1 MFIISKIAKLKS
13 ILQKIARE
21 IILLSYQIEDVN
33 IEKIG
38 IEWETIVDT
47 NKIYDFN
54 ELKKEVSNFLNET
67 GNNLDAKN
75 INDIIIDIGN
85 NLYKY
90 NFRTTEEILNTN
102 IDKQDKI
109 DIFSYIID
117 KLVILQYC
125 FGLFNSEGIQSRVQ
139 KYPFP
144 QISAEWNWVLVA
156 HKLGC

>member
-1 MFIISKIAKLKS
+1 MFIISKIVKLKS

-21 IILLSYQIEDVN
+21 IILLSYQIEDIN

-38 IEWETIVDT
+38 MEWEETVDN
-47 NKIYDFN
+47 NKIYNFD

-67 GNNLDAKN
+67 GNNLDTKN
-75 INDIIIDIGN
+75 INNIIIDIGN

-109 DIFSYIID
+109 DIFSYIIEKNID
-117 KLVILQYC
+117 KLTNEYI
-125 FGLFNSEGIQSRVQ
+125 G
-139 KYPFP
+139 
-144 QISAEWNWVLVA
+144 VL
-156 HKLGC
+156 KWTFMRKF

>member
-85 NLYKY
+85 DLYKY

-109 DIFSYIID
+109 DIFSYIIEKNID
-117 KLVILQYC
+117 KLTNEYI
-125 FGLFNSEGIQSRVQ
+125 G
-139 KYPFP
+139 
-144 QISAEWNWVLVA
+144 VL
-156 HKLGC
+156 KWTFMRKF

>member
-21 IILLSYQIEDVN
+21 IILLSYQIEN
-33 IEKIG
+33 ASIEKIG
-38 IEWETIVDT
+38 MKWEETVDN
-47 NKIYDFN
+47 NKIYNFD

-109 DIFSYIID
+109 DIFSYIIEKNID
-117 KLVILQYC
+117 KLTNEYI
-125 FGLFNSEGIQSRVQ
+125 G
-139 KYPFP
+139 
-144 QISAEWNWVLVA
+144 VL
-156 HKLGC
+156 KWTSTRKS

>member
-1 MFIISKIAKLKS
+1 MFIIAKIAKLKS

-38 IEWETIVDT
+38 MEWEETVDN

-67 GNNLDAKN
+67 GNNLDTKN

-85 NLYKY
+85 DLYKY

-109 DIFSYIID
+109 DIFSYIIEKNID
-117 KLVILQYC
+117 KLTNEYI
-125 FGLFNSEGIQSRVQ
+125 G
-139 KYPFP
+139 
-144 QISAEWNWVLVA
+144 VL
-156 HKLGC
+156 KWTFMRKF

>member
-1 MFIISKIAKLKS
+1 MFIISKIATLKS

-38 IEWETIVDT
+38 VEWETIVDT

-109 DIFSYIID
+109 DIFSYIIEKNID
-117 KLVILQYC
+117 KLTNEYI
-125 FGLFNSEGIQSRVQ
+125 G
-139 KYPFP
+139 
-144 QISAEWNWVLVA
+144 VL
-156 HKLGC
+156 KWTFMRKF

>member
-1 MFIISKIAKLKS
+1 MFIIAKIAKLKS

-67 GNNLDAKN
+67 GNNLDTKN

-85 NLYKY
+85 DLYKY

-109 DIFSYIID
+109 DIFSYIIEKNID
-117 KLVILQYC
+117 KLTNEYI
-125 FGLFNSEGIQSRVQ
+125 G
-139 KYPFP
+139 
-144 QISAEWNWVLVA
+144 VL
-156 HKLGC
+156 KWTFMRKF

>member
-38 IEWETIVDT
+38 VEWETIVDT

-85 NLYKY
+85 DLYKY

-109 DIFSYIID
+109 DIFGYIIEKNID
-117 KLVILQYC
+117 KLTNEYI
-125 FGLFNSEGIQSRVQ
+125 G
-139 KYPFP
+139 
-144 QISAEWNWVLVA
+144 VL
-156 HKLGC
+156 K

>member
-1 MFIISKIAKLKS
+1 MPLQVLLHKS

-38 IEWETIVDT
+38 VEWETIVDT

-67 GNNLDAKN
+67 GNNLDTKN

-85 NLYKY
+85 DLYKY

-109 DIFSYIID
+109 DIFSYIIEKNID
-117 KLVILQYC
+117 KLTNEYI
-125 FGLFNSEGIQSRVQ
+125 G
-139 KYPFP
+139 
-144 QISAEWNWVLVA
+144 VL
-156 HKLGC
+156 K

>member
-21 IILLSYQIEDVN
+21 IILLSYQIEDVS

-38 IEWETIVDT
+38 MEWETIVDT

-109 DIFSYIID
+109 DIFSYIIEKNID
-117 KLVILQYC
+117 KLTNEYI
-125 FGLFNSEGIQSRVQ
+125 G
-139 KYPFP
+139 
-144 QISAEWNWVLVA
+144 VL
-156 HKLGC
+156 KWTFMRKF

>member
-21 IILLSYQIEDVN
+21 IILLSYQIEDVS

-38 IEWETIVDT
+38 MEWETIVDT

-109 DIFSYIID
+109 DIFSYIIEKNID
-117 KLVILQYC
+117 KLTNEYI
-125 FGLFNSEGIQSRVQ
+125 G
-139 KYPFP
+139 
-144 QISAEWNWVLVA
+144 VL
-156 HKLGC
+156 K

>member
-38 IEWETIVDT
+38 MEWEKTVDN
-47 NKIYDFN
+47 NKIYNFD

-67 GNNLDAKN
+67 GNNLDTKN

-85 NLYKY
+85 DLYKY

-109 DIFSYIID
+109 DIFSYIIEKNID
-117 KLVILQYC
+117 KLTNEYI
-125 FGLFNSEGIQSRVQ
+125 G
-139 KYPFP
+139 
-144 QISAEWNWVLVA
+144 A
-156 HKLGC
+156 

>member
-67 GNNLDAKN
+67 GNNLDTKN

-85 NLYKY
+85 DLYKY

-109 DIFSYIID
+109 DIFSYIIEKNID
-117 KLVILQYC
+117 KLTNEYI
-125 FGLFNSEGIQSRVQ
+125 G
-139 KYPFP
+139 
-144 QISAEWNWVLVA
+144 VL
-156 HKLGC
+156 KWTFMRKF

>member
-1 MFIISKIAKLKS
+1 MFIIAKIAKLKS

-38 IEWETIVDT
+38 MEWEETVDN
-47 NKIYDFN
+47 NKIYNFD

-67 GNNLDAKN
+67 GNNLDTKN
-75 INDIIIDIGN
+75 INNIIIDIGN
-85 NLYKY
+85 DLYKY

-109 DIFSYIID
+109 DIFSYIIEKNID
-117 KLVILQYC
+117 KLTNEYI
-125 FGLFNSEGIQSRVQ
+125 G
-139 KYPFP
+139 
-144 QISAEWNWVLVA
+144 A
-156 HKLGC
+156 

>member
-38 IEWETIVDT
+38 VEWETIVDT

-109 DIFSYIID
+109 DIFSYIIEKNID
-117 KLVILQYC
+117 KLTNEYI
-125 FGLFNSEGIQSRVQ
+125 G
-139 KYPFP
+139 
-144 QISAEWNWVLVA
+144 VL
-156 HKLGC
+156 KWTFMRKF

>member
-38 IEWETIVDT
+38 VEWETIVDT

-85 NLYKY
+85 DLYKY

-109 DIFSYIID
+109 DIFSYIIEKNID
-117 KLVILQYC
+117 KLTNEYI
-125 FGLFNSEGIQSRVQ
+125 G
-139 KYPFP
+139 
-144 QISAEWNWVLVA
+144 VL
-156 HKLGC
+156 K

>member
-1 MFIISKIAKLKS
+1 MFIISKIVKLKS

-38 IEWETIVDT
+38 MEWEETVDN
-47 NKIYDFN
+47 NKIYNFD

-67 GNNLDAKN
+67 GNNLDTKN

-109 DIFSYIID
+109 DIFSYIIEKNID
-117 KLVILQYC
+117 KLTNEYI
-125 FGLFNSEGIQSRVQ
+125 G
-139 KYPFP
+139 
-144 QISAEWNWVLVA
+144 VL
-156 HKLGC
+156 KWTFMRKF

>member
-21 IILLSYQIEDVN
+21 IILLSYQIEDVS

-67 GNNLDAKN
+67 GNNLDTKN

-85 NLYKY
+85 DLYKY

-109 DIFSYIID
+109 DIFSYIIEKNID
-117 KLVILQYC
+117 KLTNEYI
-125 FGLFNSEGIQSRVQ
+125 G
-139 KYPFP
+139 
-144 QISAEWNWVLVA
+144 VL
-156 HKLGC
+156 KWTFMRKF

>member
-21 IILLSYQIEDVN
+21 IILLSDQIEDVN

-38 IEWETIVDT
+38 VEWETIVDT

-67 GNNLDAKN
+67 GNNLDTKN

-85 NLYKY
+85 DLYKY

-109 DIFSYIID
+109 DIFSYIIEKNID
-117 KLVILQYC
+117 KLTNEYI
-125 FGLFNSEGIQSRVQ
+125 G
-139 KYPFP
+139 
-144 QISAEWNWVLVA
+144 VL
-156 HKLGC
+156 K

>member
-38 IEWETIVDT
+38 MEWEETVDN
-47 NKIYDFN
+47 NKIYNFD

-67 GNNLDAKN
+67 GNNLDTKN

-85 NLYKY
+85 DLYKY

-109 DIFSYIID
+109 DIFSYIIEKNID
-117 KLVILQYC
+117 KLTNEYI
-125 FGLFNSEGIQSRVQ
+125 G
-139 KYPFP
+139 
-144 QISAEWNWVLVA
+144 A
-156 HKLGC
+156 

>member
-1 MFIISKIAKLKS
+1 MFIISKIVKLKS

-38 IEWETIVDT
+38 VEWETIVDT

-67 GNNLDAKN
+67 GNNLDTKN

-85 NLYKY
+85 DLYKY

-109 DIFSYIID
+109 DIFSYIIEKNID
-117 KLVILQYC
+117 KLTNEYI
-125 FGLFNSEGIQSRVQ
+125 G
-139 KYPFP
+139 
-144 QISAEWNWVLVA
+144 VL
-156 HKLGC
+156 KWTFMRKF

>member
-21 IILLSYQIEDVN
+21 IIFLSYQIEDIN

-38 IEWETIVDT
+38 VEWETIVDT

-109 DIFSYIID
+109 DIFSYIIEKNID
-117 KLVILQYC
+117 KLTNEYI
-125 FGLFNSEGIQSRVQ
+125 G
-139 KYPFP
+139 
-144 QISAEWNWVLVA
+144 VL
-156 HKLGC
+156 KWTFMRKF

>member
-1 MFIISKIAKLKS
+1 MFIISKIVKLKS

-21 IILLSYQIEDVN
+21 IILLSYQIEDIN

-38 IEWETIVDT
+38 MEWEETVDN
-47 NKIYDFN
+47 NKIYNFD

-67 GNNLDAKN
+67 GNNLDTKN

-109 DIFSYIID
+109 DIFSYIIEKNID
-117 KLVILQYC
+117 KLTNEYI
-125 FGLFNSEGIQSRVQ
+125 G
-139 KYPFP
+139 
-144 QISAEWNWVLVA
+144 A
-156 HKLGC
+156 

>member
-1 MFIISKIAKLKS
+1 MFIISKIVKLKS

-38 IEWETIVDT
+38 MEWEETVDN
-47 NKIYDFN
+47 NKIYNFD

-67 GNNLDAKN
+67 GNNLDTKN

-109 DIFSYIID
+109 DIFSYIIEKNID
-117 KLVILQYC
+117 KLTNEYI
-125 FGLFNSEGIQSRVQ
+125 G
-139 KYPFP
+139 
-144 QISAEWNWVLVA
+144 VL
-156 HKLGC
+156 K

>member
-38 IEWETIVDT
+38 VEWETIVDT

-75 INDIIIDIGN
+75 INDIIIDIGD

-109 DIFSYIID
+109 DIFSYIIEKNID
-117 KLVILQYC
+117 KLTNEYI
-125 FGLFNSEGIQSRVQ
+125 G
-139 KYPFP
+139 
-144 QISAEWNWVLVA
+144 VL
-156 HKLGC
+156 KWTFTRKF

>member
-1 MFIISKIAKLKS
+1 MFIISKIVKLKS

-21 IILLSYQIEDVN
+21 IILLSYQIEDIN

-38 IEWETIVDT
+38 MEWEETVDN
-47 NKIYDFN
+47 NKIYNFD

-67 GNNLDAKN
+67 GNNLDTKN
-75 INDIIIDIGN
+75 INNIIIDIGN

-109 DIFSYIID
+109 DIFSYIIEKNID
-117 KLVILQYC
+117 KLTNEYI
-125 FGLFNSEGIQSRVQ
+125 G
-139 KYPFP
+139 
-144 QISAEWNWVLVA
+144 A
-156 HKLGC
+156 

>member
-38 IEWETIVDT
+38 VEWETIVDT

-109 DIFSYIID
+109 DIFSYIIEKNID
-117 KLVILQYC
+117 KLTNEYI
-125 FGLFNSEGIQSRVQ
+125 G
-139 KYPFP
+139 
-144 QISAEWNWVLVA
+144 VL
-156 HKLGC
+156 K

>member
-1 MFIISKIAKLKS
+1 MFIISKIVKLKS

-38 IEWETIVDT
+38 VEWETIVDT

-67 GNNLDAKN
+67 GNNLDTKN

-109 DIFSYIID
+109 DIFSYIIEKNID
-117 KLVILQYC
+117 KLTNEYI
-125 FGLFNSEGIQSRVQ
+125 G
-139 KYPFP
+139 
-144 QISAEWNWVLVA
+144 VL
-156 HKLGC
+156 KWTFMRKF

>member
-109 DIFSYIID
+109 DIFSYIIEKNID
-117 KLVILQYC
+117 KLTNEYI
-125 FGLFNSEGIQSRVQ
+125 G
-139 KYPFP
+139 
-144 QISAEWNWVLVA
+144 VL
-156 HKLGC
+156 KWTFMRKF

>member
-38 IEWETIVDT
+38 VEWETIVDT

-67 GNNLDAKN
+67 GNNLDTKN

-85 NLYKY
+85 DLYKY

-109 DIFSYIID
+109 DIFSYIIEKNID
-117 KLVILQYC
+117 KLTNEYI
-125 FGLFNSEGIQSRVQ
+125 G
-139 KYPFP
+139 
-144 QISAEWNWVLVA
+144 VL
-156 HKLGC
+156 KWTFMRKF

>member
-38 IEWETIVDT
+38 VEWETLVDT

-109 DIFSYIID
+109 DIFSYIIEKNID
-117 KLVILQYC
+117 KLTNEYI
-125 FGLFNSEGIQSRVQ
+125 G
-139 KYPFP
+139 
-144 QISAEWNWVLVA
+144 VL
-156 HKLGC
+156 KWTFMRKF

>member
-21 IILLSYQIEDVN
+21 IILLSYQIEDIN

-38 IEWETIVDT
+38 MEWEETVDN
-47 NKIYDFN
+47 NKIYNFD

-67 GNNLDAKN
+67 GNNLDTKN
-75 INDIIIDIGN
+75 INNIIIDIGN

-109 DIFSYIID
+109 DIFSYIIEKNID
-117 KLVILQYC
+117 KLTNEYI
-125 FGLFNSEGIQSRVQ
+125 G
-139 KYPFP
+139 
-144 QISAEWNWVLVA
+144 A
-156 HKLGC
+156 

>member
-67 GNNLDAKN
+67 GNNLDTKN

-85 NLYKY
+85 DLYKY

-109 DIFSYIID
+109 DIFSYIIEKNID
-117 KLVILQYC
+117 KLTNEYI
-125 FGLFNSEGIQSRVQ
+125 G
-139 KYPFP
+139 
-144 QISAEWNWVLVA
+144 A
-156 HKLGC
+156 

>member
-67 GNNLDAKN
+67 GNNLDTKN

-85 NLYKY
+85 DLYKY

-109 DIFSYIID
+109 DIFSYIIEKNID
-117 KLVILQYC
+117 KLTNEYI
-125 FGLFNSEGIQSRVQ
+125 G
-139 KYPFP
+139 
-144 QISAEWNWVLVA
+144 VL
-156 HKLGC
+156 K

>member
-21 IILLSYQIEDVN
+21 IILLSYQIEDAS

-38 IEWETIVDT
+38 MKWEETVDN
-47 NKIYDFN
+47 NKIYNFD

-90 NFRTTEEILNTN
+90 NFRTTEEILSTN

-109 DIFSYIID
+109 DIFSYIIEKNID
-117 KLVILQYC
+117 KLTNEYI
-125 FGLFNSEGIQSRVQ
+125 G
-139 KYPFP
+139 
-144 QISAEWNWVLVA
+144 VL
-156 HKLGC
+156 K

>member
-21 IILLSYQIEDVN
+21 IIFLSYQIEDIS

-38 IEWETIVDT
+38 MEWEEIVDN
-47 NKIYDFN
+47 NKIYNFD
-54 ELKKEVSNFLNET
+54 ELKKEVSSFLSET
-67 GNNLDAKN
+67 GNNLNPKN
-75 INDIIIDIGN
+75 LNNIIIDIGN

-109 DIFSYIID
+109 DIFSYIIEKNID
-117 KLVILQYC
+117 KLTNEYI
-125 FGLFNSEGIQSRVQ
+125 G
-139 KYPFP
+139 
-144 QISAEWNWVLVA
+144 VL
-156 HKLGC
+156 K